1 MKITIL
7 GSGNVATQ
15 LGLALKKAGHEI
27 VQVYSR
33 NADNA
38 RLLADAL
45 GCDATSETDDID
57 ASAEMF
63 IFAVKDDALS
73 ALAEKVGTK
82 TKEAVFVHT
91 AGSMPMSVFEKC
103 ATHYGVFYP
112 MQTFSKERMVNFR
125 EIPVFVEASDDETL
139 GMIKTL
145 AAAVTDSVHELSS
158 EKRKSLHL
166 AAVFACNFTNHCYR
180 LAERV
185 LEDAGID
192 FSLYLPLIDETARKV
207 HELSPRK
214 AQTGPAIRYDENV
227 IDRHIKMLTDDKTR
241 ELYRLMS
248 MSIHEDAS

>member
-15 LGLALKKAGHEI
+15 LGVALKDAGHEI
-27 VQVYSR
+27 AQVYSR

-38 RLLADAL
+38 RALAAVL
-45 GCDATSETDDID
+45 GCAATCVMDDID
-57 ASAEMF
+57 TAVEM
-63 IFAVKDDALS
+63 IVFAVKDDALS
-73 ALAEKVGTK
+73 TLADVVGPKVTD
-82 TKEAVFVHT
+82 AVLVHT
-91 AGSMPMSVFEKC
+91 AGSVPMDVF
-103 ATHYGVFYP
+103 AGHAQHYGVLYP
-112 MQTFSKERMVNFR
+112 MQTFSKERKVYFR

-139 GMIKTL
+139 QKIKML
-145 AAAVTDSVHELSS
+145 ATTVTDSVNELSS

-207 HELSPRK
+207 HELKPK
-214 AQTGPAIRYDENV
+214 EAQTGPAIRYDETV
-227 IDRHIKMLTDDKTR
+227 INRHLSMIDDER
-241 ELYRLMS
+241 MRDIYRIMS
-248 MSIHEDAS
+248 QSIHEGK